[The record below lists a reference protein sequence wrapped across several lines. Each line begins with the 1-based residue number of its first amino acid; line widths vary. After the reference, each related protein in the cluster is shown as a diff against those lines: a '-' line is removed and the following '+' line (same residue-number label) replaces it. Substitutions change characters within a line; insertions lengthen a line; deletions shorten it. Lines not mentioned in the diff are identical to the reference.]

1 MKLPFILGTNRPGVE
16 YSIDNFL
23 KIVRV
28 DLIKPPA
35 KLVLLLVTYVD
46 GRPTSQ
52 ITQCG
57 ICFSQEI

>member
-1 MKLPFILGTNRPGVE
+1 ME